1 MNFLLEN
8 YNWALLLAA
17 LVSGGLLL
25 WPSLQRARGGSLTS
39 TEAVMLI
46 NRERAVLID
55 VSDEAE
61 FAAGH
66 AAGAKNVPLAKLES
80 SNALPKKKNLPV
92 IVLCPSGARAVRGV
106 AILKKLGFEN
116 SHALSGG
123 TSAWRQ
129 AGLPIERLQQA
140 A

>member
-17 LVSGGLLL
+17 LASGTLLA
-25 WPSLQRARGGSLTS
+25 WPMLQRARGGSLTS
-39 TEAVMLI
+39 SQAVMLI
-46 NRERAVLID
+46 NRERAVMID
-55 VSDEAE
+55 IRDAAE

-66 AAGAKNVPLAKLES
+66 AAGAKNVPLAQLES
-80 SNALPKKKNLPV
+80 SNALPKKKTQPV
-92 IVLCPSGARAVRGV
+92 IVLCATGTRAPRGV

-123 TSAWRQ
+123 TSAWRE
-129 AGLPIERLQQA
+129 AGLPIEKLA
-140 A
+140 